1 MSSGDG
7 TSRSAAWS
15 GVYLIISRVS
25 ALVSVPFLLHA
36 LGTDLYAVW
45 VLASALVFAQG
56 LVDLGFSAALVRF
69 VAVGAAE
76 GSARAV
82 RTVIHRVALV
92 YACLSSLGVVL
103 WIFAAS
109 IARSL
114 PYIENDQ
121 VNEAVVLL
129 QYTAV
134 AFALTNATT
143 LISAALQGLDRVA
156 SAYRAQA
163 LGSAAFVPLLAAG
176 IATISSVHAV
186 GIATVGCYGLQLLLL
201 APSLWGTLLNLP
213 RGAAMAPTMRAMFT
227 MGMKWQVS
235 SWADFATFQLPRIA
249 AGISLSS
256 GAVVLID
263 LALRVGQAVA
273 TPLFALLP
281 IVLPRASAAWAA
293 QGREGVADFLRPVI
307 RFGAP
312 LALLG
317 AVVAVPIS
325 APAIA
330 VWTGQALTAG
340 DSIAATV
347 VVAGVLAHASTGV
360 MSSILLAIGEIGAV
374 VRYKSL
380 QLALAVPLITIGA
393 FIGSF
398 TLAIGLGLAL
408 FVPAAWFNA
417 RASLAIGVPFTLP
430 RRLCVA
436 AAGVLAMNITA
447 VAILTPLTPAAVVL
461 AAAGTGALIVAAAV
475 LRSLDPVLA
484 QSVLRKRPRRV
495 SPVG

>member
-7 TSRSAAWS
+7 APRSAAWS
-15 GVYLIISRVS
+15 GAYLVISRVS
-25 ALVSVPFLLHA
+25 ALVSVPILLDA

-69 VAVGAAE
+69 VAVGATE
-76 GSARAV
+76 GSVRAV
-82 RTVIHRVALV
+82 RTVIRRVALV
-92 YACLSSLGVVL
+92 YVCLSLLGVTL

-109 IARSL
+109 IARAL
-114 PYIENDQ
+114 PYLEDGQID
-121 VNEAVVLL
+121 EAVVLL
-129 QYTAV
+129 HYTAV

-163 LGSAAFVPLLAAG
+163 LGTAAFVPLLIAALAAVSG
-176 IATISSVHAV
+176 VDAV

-201 APSLWGTLLNLP
+201 APSLWGTLRRLP
-213 RGAAMAPTMRAMFT
+213 RNTAKAPTVRAMFA

-293 QGREGVADFLRPVI
+293 NGREGVAAFLRPLI
-307 RFGAP
+307 RLGAP
-312 LALLG
+312 LCLLG
-317 AVVAVPIS
+317 AAVAVPIS

-330 VWTGQALTAG
+330 TWTGQALTLG
-340 DSIAATV
+340 DAIAASV
-347 VVAGVLAHASTGV
+347 VVAGVLAHASTGA

-380 QLALAVPLITIGA
+380 QLALAVPLVAIGA
-393 FIGSF
+393 LLGSF
-398 TLAIGLGLAL
+398 TLAAGLGLAL
-408 FVPAAWFNA
+408 LVPAVWFNA
-417 RASLAIGVPFTLP
+417 TASVAIGVPFVLP

-436 AAGVLAMNITA
+436 AAGVLAVNIAA
-447 VAILTPLTPAAVVL
+447 VAILTPLTTAAVVL
-461 AAAGTGALIVAAAV
+461 AVTGAGALIVAAAV
-475 LRSLDPVLA
+475 LRGVDPVLIRA
-484 QSVLRKRPRRV
+484 LLDLRPRRV
-495 SPVG
+495 SPIG

>member
-1 MSSGDG
+1 MP
-7 TSRSAAWS
+7 
-15 GVYLIISRVS
+15 I
-25 ALVSVPFLLHA
+25 LLHG

-45 VLASALVFAQG
+45 VLASGLVFAQG

-82 RTVIHRVALV
+82 RTVIRRVALV
-92 YACLSSLGVVL
+92 YAGLSLLGVLL
-103 WIFAAS
+103 WVFAAS
-109 IARSL
+109 IASSL
-114 PYIENDQ
+114 PYLENDQ
-121 VNEAVVLL
+121 IDEAVVLL
-129 QYTAV
+129 HYTAV

-163 LGSAAFVPLLAAG
+163 LGSAAFVPLLVAGMAAVG
-176 IATISSVHAV
+176 NIDAV

-201 APSLWGTLLNLP
+201 APSLWGTLRRLP
-213 RGAAMAPTMRAMFT
+213 QSTALAPTVRAMVA

-293 QGREGVADFLRPVI
+293 QGREGVAAFLRPLI
-307 RFGAP
+307 GHGAP
-312 LALLG
+312 LCLLG
-317 AVVAVPIS
+317 AVVAVPIT

-330 VWTGQALTAG
+330 AWSGQALTLG
-340 DSIAATV
+340 DAIAASV
-347 VVAGVLAHASTGV
+347 LVAGVLAHASTGV
-360 MSSILLAIGEIGAV
+360 MSSILLAVGEIGQV

-380 QLALAVPLITIGA
+380 QLALAVPLIAIGTLA
-393 FIGSF
+393 GSF
-398 TLAIGLGLAL
+398 TLAIGLGFALLA
-408 FVPAAWFNA
+408 PAVWFNA
-417 RASLAIGVPFTLP
+417 TASLAVGVPFTLP
-430 RRLCVA
+430 RRLCFA
-436 AAGVLAMNITA
+436 AGGVLAINLA
-447 VAILTPLTPAAVVL
+447 VVAILTPLTTAAVVL
-461 AAAGTGALIVAAAV
+461 VVAGAGALVVAAAV
-475 LRSLDPVLA
+475 LRTLDPVLA
-484 QSVLRKRPRRV
+484 HSLLGWRPRRV